1 MSAASATDS
10 VAMLYQADEFVAQ
23 VCEQFTAQ
31 GEDAHGGAAVELA
44 QTAVYHA
51 LGWWL
56 QSPVIVSPLCDGLL
70 TLARARVGEA
80 GAVGA
85 LERARTR
92 LGQAKF
98 YLPRHLIDPVPESP
112 NP

>member
-1 MSAASATDS
+1 MSAPSFSESAA
-10 VAMLYQADEFVAQ
+10 VLYQTDDFVAQ

-31 GEDAHGGAAVELA
+31 GEDANNGQAVELA
-44 QTAVYHA
+44 QTAVYNA

-56 QSPVIVSPLCDGLL
+56 ASPVIVSPLCDGLL

-80 GAVGA
+80 GARGA

-98 YLPRHLIDPVPESP
+98 YLPRHLTDPVPESP